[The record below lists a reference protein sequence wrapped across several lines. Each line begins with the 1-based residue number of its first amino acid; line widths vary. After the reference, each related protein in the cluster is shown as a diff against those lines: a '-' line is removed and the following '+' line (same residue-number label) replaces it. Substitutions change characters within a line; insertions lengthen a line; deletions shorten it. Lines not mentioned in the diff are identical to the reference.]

1 MRADLVL
8 LAGSWLLTYL
18 VHSTLLLSGIW
29 LLSRR
34 KRATPAVRDSLWKIG
49 ILGAL
54 ITSTL
59 QVGLGLEPLGGALAL
74 ESRAPSATAGV
85 AWVPEADSWKGQLV
99 QSQEPDRVAGR
110 QVGAA
115 RTAQPSST
123 HTPVIILPPAE
134 SGPASVEPATPRKA
148 WFIPTVV
155 GIWAVMGGSLLAL
168 YLLRRARA
176 MREIGPRT
184 AIEDASLLGMLESL
198 RQAGEVRRNIRVTC
212 AQGLGSPVA
221 LGSSEIVLPE
231 AALTELD
238 PEQQRSMLAH
248 ELAHLARRD
257 PTWLAL
263 SCVIERVFF
272 MQPLNR
278 VARAGMQE
286 AAELLCDDWAVHRT
300 GSGFSLATCLVKVA
314 EWVDTTPRPVPMAGM
329 AEHRSQ
335 LVTRIHRLIEGRT
348 MPTARRS
355 LWLAAGAVVVLGV
368 TAIAAPGVTTNH
380 REFTDADILSLD
392 PNQPEALAVID
403 AMASD
408 TDTAVVRSE
417 APVATGGWSRLTS
430 SVRALEARLAG
441 TNRARMRADMA
452 RARAEMRAMSIAG
465 VAPRAPRPPEPP
477 AAIGWSGGPVV
488 APRALAYAD
497 AARWDSDR
505 QRDTNNIAV
514 PALIVA
520 LKDSDVEVR
529 RAAANS
535 LSNLDDPRAVPGLID
550 ALKDSDAEVRCSA
563 AHGLGSLED
572 KRAVPGLVALLKDGN
587 KDVRQAALSAL
598 HSMPEQVPDEAI
610 LTAIGDSDPEVRSAA
625 VGLALN
631 RIQSNE
637 DEDAKP
643 DPRYVSAFARMLND
657 GSADTRQQAAEALG
671 ASHLKEAPAAL
682 MAASKD
688 KNADVRQAVA
698 GALGQIGDPRAVSTL
713 KEMLSDAS
721 ADVRESAVNGL
732 SEIRDQSSLEALVGA
747 LKSSDAAVRRSAAEA
762 LGQRG
767 D

>member
-1 MRADLVL
+1 MGADLVL

-18 VHSTLLLSGIW
+18 VHSTLLLGGIW

-34 KRATPAVRDSLWKIG
+34 NSITPSVRDSLWKIG
-49 ILGAL
+49 IVGAL

-74 ESRAPSATAGV
+74 ENRSASPATPVTVAAPAPNPDAWNGQLLQTQLEPKRSTEALKAPLAAAPSITRDPVV
-85 AWVPEADSWKGQLV
+85 AV
-99 QSQEPDRVAGR
+99 
-110 QVGAA
+110 
-115 RTAQPSST
+115 
-123 HTPVIILPPAE
+123 PPAE
-134 SGPASVEPATPRKA
+134 SGPASVEPVAPRKP
-148 WFIPTVV
+148 WFIPAVV
-155 GIWAVMGGSLLAL
+155 GLWAVMGGALLSL

-184 AIEDASLLGMLESL
+184 PVQDGALLAMLESL
-198 RQAGEVRRNIRVTC
+198 RTSGEVRRAIRVTC

-238 PEQQRSMLAH
+238 ADQQRCMLAH

-257 PTWLAL
+257 PTWLAIA
-263 SCVIERVFF
+263 CVIERVFF
-272 MQPLNR
+272 IQPLNR
-278 VARAGMQE
+278 VARSGMQE

-355 LWLAAGAVVVLGV
+355 FWLAAGAVVVLGV
-368 TAIAAPGVTTNH
+368 TAVAAPGVTTNH
-380 REFTDADILSLD
+380 REYTDPDSLSID
-392 PNQPEALAVID
+392 PNSPEALAILGGE
-403 AMASD
+403 AAD
-408 TDTAVVRSE
+408 TDTAVVAA
-417 APVATGGWSRLTS
+417 APASGTWSRFAGR
-430 SVRALEARLAG
+430 VRALEARLSG
-441 TNRARMRADMA
+441 TNRVRMRADMA
-452 RARAEMRAMSIAG
+452 RARAELRAVQLSGAL
-465 VAPRAPRPPEPP
+465 APRPPRAPEPP
-477 AAIGWSGGPVV
+477 AAWSGPML
-488 APRALAYAD
+488 APRALAMAD
-497 AARWDSDR
+497 AARWRDDGK
-505 QRDTNNIAV
+505 RDTNNVAV
-514 PALIVA
+514 PALILA

-550 ALKDSDAEVRCSA
+550 ALKDSDSEVRCSA

-572 KRAVPGLVALLKDGN
+572 KRAVPGLVALLKDSN

-598 HSMPEQVPDEAI
+598 HSMPEQVPDDAI
-610 LTAIGDSDPEVRSAA
+610 LSAIGDSDPEVRYAA

-643 DPRYVSAFARMLND
+643 DPRYINAFVRMLND
-657 GSADTRQQAAEALG
+657 ASADTRQQAAEALG
-671 ASHLKEAPAAL
+671 SSHLKEAPSAL
-682 MAASKD
+682 MGASRD

-698 GALGQIGDPRAVSTL
+698 QALGEIGDPKSVSTL
-713 KEMLSDAS
+713 KELLSDAS
-721 ADVRESAVNGL
+721 ADVRESAVNAL
-732 SEIRDQSSLEALVGA
+732 SEIRDQTSLEALVGA